1 MRILKIGF
9 LSDYENADDVRG
21 ALDDHR
27 NSFMTDEDGF
37 SCISSDNIE
46 SILEGLDD
54 EDEGY
59 HLPLQ
64 KLQAWM
70 SENGLSYILG

>member
-9 LSDYENADDVRG
+9 LSDYENADDVHS

-27 NSFMTDEDGF
+27 NDFMTDEDGF
-37 SCISSDNIE
+37 SSISSDNIE
-46 SILEGLDD
+46 SIIEGLDD

-59 HLPLQ
+59 RQPLQ
-64 KLQAWM
+64 ALQAWM
-70 SENGLSYILG
+70 QKNELSYILG

>member
-9 LSDYENADDVRG
+9 LSDYGNAEDVRG

-46 SILEGLDD
+46 SIIEELYE
-54 EDEGY
+54 EDTGY
-59 HLPLQ
+59 IQPL
-64 KLQAWM
+64 KDLQAWM
-70 SENGLSYILG
+70 SENELSYILG